1 MTQLPFPSL
10 CFLFKWHT
18 KLQENNLRQNVETPA
33 SLGNNDARAT
43 KLWRGEG
50 EIIGEAMADS
60 WWFVFQLG
68 QLGWAS
74 RLTQGR
80 WGFGPALARMMGVR
94 SGLLFNGGAGRFR
107 WLGLPALHAWWLM
120 AEALTGWAH
129 GCALRV
135 SERGCSG
142 GRCRATIWQG
152 FLYWFILYW
161 FPLSVFLI

>member
-107 WLGLPALHAWWLM
+107 WLGLPALACMVTDGWGSDGLSAWLCIACQWK
-120 AEALTGWAH
+120 GV
-129 GCALRV
+129 LRW
-135 SERGCSG
+135 
-142 GRCRATIWQG
+142 TM
-152 FLYWFILYW
+152 
-161 FPLSVFLI
+161 